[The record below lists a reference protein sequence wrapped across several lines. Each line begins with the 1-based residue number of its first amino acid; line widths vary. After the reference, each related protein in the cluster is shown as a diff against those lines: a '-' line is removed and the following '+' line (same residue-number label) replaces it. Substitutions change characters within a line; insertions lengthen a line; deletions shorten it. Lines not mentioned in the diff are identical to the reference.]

1 MLRLSAAQTA
11 RFAKRTV
18 RGATILQ
25 GINLKAES
33 KLTFA
38 AVLLFLLVACT
49 LDTGF
54 LFTNEQQAGIIGYI
68 QNSRFHP
75 LVVVTSETIS
85 RADSAK
91 LDLKGQLRN
100 AFRHK
105 SETFSIQKQEDY
117 VDPYVDSD
125 TPRRFGLVNKK
136 ISSVSDFYTL
146 QPSIFPSQSPNVN
159 KEIVG
164 NFYSFL
170 SRDKWGQYFFKEK
183 KLLDKPLEEIAKK
196 TKVRIHVITDLNHNS
211 RPELWITYE
220 LMYGE
225 IGRMVYEQASDGSNW
240 EMIANHCYVCE

>member
-1 MLRLSAAQTA
+1 
-11 RFAKRTV
+11 
-18 RGATILQ
+18 
-25 GINLKAES
+25 
-33 KLTFA
+33 
-38 AVLLFLLVACT
+38 
-49 LDTGF
+49 
-54 LFTNEQQAGIIGYI
+54 
-68 QNSRFHP
+68 
-75 LVVVTSETIS
+75 VTSGTIS

-100 AFRHK
+100 AFRDK
-105 SETFSIQKQEDY
+105 SPTFSIQMQEDY
-117 VDPYVDSD
+117 VDPYDDSE

-136 ISSVSDFYTL
+136 VSSVSDFYTL
-146 QPSIFPSQSPNVN
+146 QPFIFPSQSPNVN

-170 SRDKWGQYFFKEK
+170 SRE

-196 TKVRIHVITDLNHNS
+196 TNVRIHVITDLNHNS

-225 IGRMVYEQASDGSNW
+225 IGRIVYEQASDGSNW

>member
-1 MLRLSAAQTA
+1 MLRLSAAQTGW
-11 RFAKRTV
+11 FAKRTV
-18 RGATILQ
+18 RGATTVQVIKLT
-25 GINLKAES
+25 AES

-68 QNSRFHP
+68 ENSRFHP

-164 NFYSFL
+164 NFYSFF
-170 SRDKWGQYFFKEK
+170 SHDKCGQYFFKAL
-183 KLLDKPLEEIAKK
+183 KLLDKQLDEIATK
-196 TKVRIHVITDLNHNS
+196 TKVPSNMITDLNHNS